1 MSADLFSTD
10 GEVPREDDALDR
22 VLRAWQRADPSGA
35 RVGEVFRLTFD
46 QLYDGVHTGRFRWDQ
61 LYKTEK
67 THFGTLLEI
76 NLRRE
81 LADIIADGQ
90 ILDYQI
96 DGQEIDCKY
105 SQSDGGWMIP
115 PEAVGRLLLVTHAN
129 DAEGWWSVGVVRAD
143 PANLRLSSNRDQKT
157 QLSRS
162 GRADILWIAQRA
174 PLAPNVLLS
183 LPQAEVDRIMTPAT
197 GQARINEL
205 CRAVTNRRI
214 GRNTIATVAQQDDYM
229 KRVRYNGGARDLLAP
244 EGYIIPGGDYE
255 AHRSVARSLG
265 AVVPAP
271 GEIVSLRVV
280 PASTG
285 QADTISLDGQ
295 LWRLAAPGE
304 PVSTPAPMLPETRR
318 GRRSG

>member
-1 MSADLFSTD
+1 MGGDLFSSD
-10 GEVPREDDALDR
+10 GLTAGDDALDR
-22 VLRAWQRADPSGA
+22 VLQAWKRADPSGV
-35 RVGEVFRLTFD
+35 RVAEVFRATFD

-81 LADIIADGQ
+81 LADIITDGQ
-90 ILDYQI
+90 VLDYRI
-96 DGQEIDCKY
+96 DGEEIDCKY

-115 PEAVGRLLLVTHAN
+115 PEALGRLLLVTHAN
-129 DAEGWWSVGVVRAD
+129 DAEGWWSVGIVRAD

-162 GRADILWIAQRA
+162 GRADIQWISHHA

-183 LPQAEVDRIMTPAT
+183 LPQTEVDRIMAPTT

-205 CRAVTNRRI
+205 CRVVTNRRI

-229 KRVRYNGGARDLLAP
+229 KRVRYNGGARSLLAS

-265 AVVPAP
+265 AAVPEP

-280 PASTG
+280 PARAG
-285 QADTISLDGQ
+285 EVDTVALDGQ
-295 LWRLAAPGE
+295 VWRRADPGE
-304 PVSTPAPMLPETRR
+304 PVTAPAPMLPETRR
-318 GRRSG
+318 ARRSP